1 MKTYT
6 EKEIL
11 EYLKIKQNK
20 RLGKDRLLK
29 LCQQAGLIVSP
40 IKESLKGKGSVIQY
54 QIIENNYIL
63 PDEKWIEC
71 IYDNNY
77 EVSNLGRVRNIK
89 NKRLLGFKDDKGYLK
104 IMIKNSKPIGIHR
117 LVYFSF
123 NPKNYIYE
131 KYFTIDHIDGRKD
144 NNILTNLRPLSN
156 LENNLQKDQN
166 QTKIKTLIAQLIEK
180 YGYEETVQKIKQLL

>member
-123 NPKNYIYE
+123 NPKSYIYE

>member
-11 EYLKIKQNK
+11 QYLNLEQTK

-29 LCQQAGLIVSP
+29 LCQSAGLIISP
-40 IKESLKGKGSVIQY
+40 VKETLKGRGSIIQY
-54 QIIENNYIL
+54 QILEDNYNL
-63 PDEKWIEC
+63 PNEKWIEC

-104 IMIKNSKPIGIHR
+104 IMLKNQRTIGIHR
-117 LVYFSF
+117 LVFFSF
-123 NPKNYIYE
+123 HPE
-131 KYFTIDHIDGRKD
+131 KFLQENLFTIDHIDGKRD
-144 NNILTNLRPLSN
+144 NNNLINLRLLSN

-180 YGYEETVQKIKQLL
+180 YGYEETIIKIKQLL

>member
-11 EYLKIKQNK
+11 QYLNLKQTK
-20 RLGKDRLLK
+20 RLGKERLLK
-29 LCQQAGLIVSP
+29 LCQSAGLIISP
-40 IKESLKGKGSVIQY
+40 IEETLKGNGSVIQY
-54 QIIENNYIL
+54 QILKDNYNL
-63 PDEKWIEC
+63 PNEQWVKC

-104 IMIKNSKPIGIHR
+104 VMLKQKSIGIHR

-123 NPKNYIYE
+123 NP
-131 KYFTIDHIDGRKD
+131 
-144 NNILTNLRPLSN
+144 
-156 LENNLQKDQN
+156 
-166 QTKIKTLIAQLIEK
+166 
-180 YGYEETVQKIKQLL
+180 

>member
-11 EYLKIKQNK
+11 QYLNLKQTK
-20 RLGKDRLLK
+20 RLGKERLLK
-29 LCQQAGLIVSP
+29 LCQSAGLIISP
-40 IKESLKGKGSVIQY
+40 IEETLKGNGSVIQY
-54 QIIENNYIL
+54 QILKDNYNL
-63 PDEKWIEC
+63 PNEQWVKC

-104 IMIKNSKPIGIHR
+104 VMLKQKSIGIHR

-123 NPKNYIYE
+123 NPQKFIQE
-131 KYFTIDHIDGRKD
+131 SLFTIDHIDGKK
-144 NNILTNLRPLSN
+144 NNNNLINLRLLSN
-156 LENNLQKDQN
+156 LENNLQKDKN

-180 YGYEETVQKIKQLL
+180 YGYEETIIKIKQLL